1 MCRIRNRISTR
12 AMAGL
17 IFIAF
22 VVCLLPLLYLSR
34 YDVPCADDYIYGL
47 EAHLTLVH
55 GGSLTEAV
63 AAAFR
68 HTVSTYFNWQG
79 SYSAIFLMCL
89 QPAVFSERLYF
100 LTPWLM
106 SLSLFGGLFALSF
119 GLMEKVFGMPRHIGT
134 VLAGMVG
141 ALYLLLMPYPSESL
155 YWFNGSVYYT
165 FFHGI
170 AMLAV
175 SISISVARRGG
186 LLRVAGLCLLALFLA
201 GGNLITGLTLCLLA
215 ASGLVLLLL
224 KRNFAGAIRL
234 LLPALLLFVCFC
246 VNVFAPGNA
255 VRAVNEVARTPDAVG
270 SILESFQMS
279 ARYAVRW
286 TRLPVLG
293 GMLVLGMI
301 FRAVLPHGSFH
312 FRLPGV
318 FSLWSYCLFSAMF
331 CPTVYTFGW
340 AGPGRLQNI
349 VFCSYLFLLA
359 LNVFYWT
366 GWFCLR
372 HERERQS
379 EDGIK
384 LLPMVGAT
392 ALCFVLLAAS
402 AALHGG
408 ISLASA
414 YTALSSGQAEV
425 FYREAMERLVILKD
439 PAVRV
444 ARLKPYSDP
453 PYLLFFDD
461 LYDDSDAWQNRDM
474 ANFYEKD
481 RVILLPRDSD

>member
-1 MCRIRNRISTR
+1 
-12 AMAGL
+12 MAGL

-47 EAHLTLVH
+47 EAHLTLIH
-55 GGSLTEAV
+55 GGTLADAL
-63 AAAFR
+63 AAALR
-68 HTVSTYFNWQG
+68 HTVSTYHNWQG

-89 QPAVFSERLYF
+89 QPAVFSERLYC

-106 SLSLFGGLFALSF
+106 SLSLFGGLFAMSF
-119 GLMEKVFGMPRHIGT
+119 SLMEKVFGMPRHIGT
-134 VLAGMVG
+134 VLAGTVG
-141 ALYLLLMPYPSESL
+141 TLYLLLMPYPSESL
-155 YWFNGSVYYT
+155 YWYNGSVYYT

-170 AMLAV
+170 AMFAV
-175 SISISVARRGG
+175 AISISVARRGG
-186 LLRVAGLCLLALFLA
+186 SLRIAGLCLLAMFLA
-201 GGNLITGLTLCLLA
+201 GGNLVTGLTLCLLA
-215 ASGLVLLLL
+215 ASGMTLLLV
-224 KRNFAGAIRL
+224 KRNYVGARRL
-234 LLPALLLFVCFC
+234 LLPALLLFGCFC

-255 VRAVNEVARTPDAVG
+255 VRAANEAARTPDAIG
-270 SILESFQMS
+270 SILESFQMA
-279 ARYAVRW
+279 ARYAVCW

-301 FRAVLPHGSFH
+301 FWAVLPHGSFQFH
-312 FRLPGV
+312 LPGL
-318 FSLWSYCLFSAMF
+318 FSLWSFCLFSAMF

-359 LNVFYWT
+359 LNLFYWV
-366 GWFCLR
+366 GWCSLR
-372 HERERQS
+372 RERERQH
-379 EDGIK
+379 EAGIK

-392 ALCFVLLAAS
+392 ALCFVLLGAS

-414 YTALSSGQAEV
+414 YTTLSSGQAEV
-425 FYREAMERLVILKD
+425 FYQEAMERLDILRD

-444 ARLKPYSDP
+444 AKLKPYSDP

-461 LYDDSDAWQNRDM
+461 LYDDPNAWQNRDM

-481 RVILLPRDSD
+481 QVVLLPRERD